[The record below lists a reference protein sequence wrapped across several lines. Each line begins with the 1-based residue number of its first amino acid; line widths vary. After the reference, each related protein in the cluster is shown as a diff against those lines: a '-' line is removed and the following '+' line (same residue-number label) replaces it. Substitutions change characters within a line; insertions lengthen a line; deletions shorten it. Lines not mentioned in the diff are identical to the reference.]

1 MMRRAA
7 RGERRVMSKH
17 LSFSAGETALA
28 MIRDGGLKPDQV
40 KVVTGAA
47 GGPKCLIL
55 GHLDGVLFAHWFAG
69 RKKPL
74 FLVGSSAAAWRFAS
88 VSQERPLEAIGR
100 FQTTYVHQHYS
111 ERPSAEE
118 ITRESIAFLNT
129 FLSERGEQEILSH
142 PFLRL
147 SVMSERCRGLTASDR
162 RWALLPGL
170 IAAALLN
177 LVSRRSLGLFFE
189 RTLLYDRRDIPP
201 FFDMDGFPIRRVPL
215 THENL
220 RPALLASGSIP
231 IIMSRVTDI
240 PGAPSGTYRDGGIID
255 YHMVAPFVKDDG
267 IVLFPHYMD
276 RIIPGWFD
284 KKLAWRK
291 PDTEHVK
298 NLLLLHPTGE
308 FIRSLPHGKA
318 PDRHDFY
325 TFKGRD
331 RERIDCWDKAIEA
344 SRRLGEE
351 FIDAVESGRIRELVR
366 PLPA

>member
-1 MMRRAA
+1 
-7 RGERRVMSKH
+7 MSQH
-17 LSFSAGETALA
+17 LSFSAGERALA

-69 RKKPL
+69 RKDPL

-88 VSQERPLEAIGR
+88 VAQNRPLEAIER

-111 ERPSAEE
+111 AKPSAEE
-118 ITRESIAFLNT
+118 ITQESIAFLNT
-129 FLSERGEQEILSH
+129 FLGERGEQEILSH

-147 SVMSERCRGLTASDR
+147 SVMSERCRGPAASDR
-162 RWALLPGL
+162 RGVLLPGL
-170 IAAALLN
+170 IIAALLN
-177 LVSRRSLGLFFE
+177 IVSRRSLGLFFE

-201 FFDMDGFPIRRVPL
+201 FFDMDGFPIRKVPL

-220 RPALLASGSIP
+220 RSALLASGSIP
-231 IIMSRVTDI
+231 VVMMRVTDI
-240 PGAPSGTYRDGGIID
+240 PGAPKGTYRDGGIID
-255 YHMVAPFVKDDG
+255 YHMDAPFTKDDG

-284 KKLAWRK
+284 KHLPWRK
-291 PDTEHVK
+291 PDPAHVK
-298 NLLLLHPTGE
+298 NLLLLHPTE
-308 FIRSLPHGKA
+308 AFIRSLPHGKT
-318 PDRHDFY
+318 PDREDFH
-325 TFKGRD
+325 TFNGRD
-331 RERIDCWDKAIEA
+331 TERMDYWNRAIGA

-351 FIDAVESGRIRELVR
+351 FIDAVESGKIRKLVR
-366 PLPA
+366 PLPE

>member
-1 MMRRAA
+1 
-7 RGERRVMSKH
+7 
-17 LSFSAGETALA
+17 
-28 MIRDGGLKPDQV
+28 MIRDGGLRPDQV
-40 KVVTGAA
+40 AVVTGAA
-47 GGPKCLIL
+47 GGPKSLIL
-55 GHLDGVLFAHWFAG
+55 GHLDGALFAHWFAG
-69 RKKPL
+69 RKEPL

-88 VSQERPLEAIGR
+88 VSQGQPLEAIER
-100 FQTTYVHQHYS
+100 FQTTYTHQHYS
-111 ERPSAEE
+111 EKPSKEE
-118 ITRESIAFLNT
+118 ITRESISFLDT
-129 FLSERGEQEILSH
+129 FIGEKGEDEILSH

-162 RWALLPGL
+162 RGALLTGL
-170 IAAALLN
+170 IVAALLN

-201 FFDMDGFPIRRVPL
+201 FFDMDGFPIQKVPL

-231 IIMSRVTDI
+231 IIMSRVTEI
-240 PGAPSGTYRDGGIID
+240 PGAPRGAYRDGGLID
-255 YHMVAPFVKDDG
+255 YHMDVPFTKDGDG

-291 PDTEHVK
+291 PDPAHMK
-298 NLLLLHPTGE
+298 NLLLLHPTE
-308 FIRSLPHGKA
+308 VFIRSLPYGKA

-331 RERIDCWDKAIEA
+331 RERIDCWNRAIEA
-344 SRRLGEE
+344 SRCLGEE